1 MQFGVTPTGGY
12 LGVFSQICC
21 WRGLSWQRLSIV
33 DGGVLGGGV
42 RGVNDDG
49 PLGATAV
56 FAAAGLVPL
65 TASIAAVKEE
75 RRRKKGT

>member
-1 MQFGVTPTGGY
+1 M
-12 LGVFSQICC
+12 
-21 WRGLSWQRLSIV
+21 